1 MGAQT
6 TPRTDWT
13 ETLQGDCRNG
23 KRDTEAIL
31 RNLTDCFAQANIA
44 ADFLLMQEEPEE
56 SSPGLQLVCIIKER
70 MAAIQEHVTEL
81 YLALDKDDTP
91 VTLC

>member
-1 MGAQT
+1 MGAHT
-6 TPRTDWT
+6 TPRSDWL
-13 ETLQGDCRNG
+13 ESLQLEGNKG

-44 ADFLLMQEEPEE
+44 AEFLLMQKEPDASCPEI
-56 SSPGLQLVCIIKER
+56 QLACLIKER
-70 MAAIQEHVTEL
+70 IGTIQEYVTEL
-81 YLALDKDDTP
+81 YLSLDREETP